1 MKDLHE
7 IAANARKAF
16 YQISVSTADQ
26 RNKVLLSLARLLKE
40 NKEAVFIANR
50 EDLDAA
56 AAEDLAAPL
65 LHRLLFGEEK
75 LEQVVRGL
83 YALADLPDPLNKTLV
98 STEITEGLKLYRVSS
113 PIGVIGVIFEKKR
126 QCCSA
131 ERRT

>member
-83 YALADLPDPLNKTLV
+83 YAPLHRSVL
-98 STEITEGLKLYRVSS
+98 SVSS
-113 PIGVIGVIFEKKR
+113 LKAVPMRLFRFHPCV
-126 QCCSA
+126 
-131 ERRT
+131 